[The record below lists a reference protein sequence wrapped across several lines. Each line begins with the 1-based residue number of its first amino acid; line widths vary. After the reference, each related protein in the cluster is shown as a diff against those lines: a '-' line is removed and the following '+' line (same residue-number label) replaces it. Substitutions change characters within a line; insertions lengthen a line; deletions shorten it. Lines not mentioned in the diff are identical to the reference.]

1 MTTAA
6 NSAVQETTVT
16 TRPGSRSEAFTT
28 AVSDKK
34 LKTSSR
40 DGTVRVLGLVAM
52 IAGVAGAFVA
62 YQLST
67 GLDDS
72 RDIASAQILALAFVS
87 VGVLGV
93 GLYVAGSLSQ
103 LMRLWL
109 LRQVVESQERHDE
122 LLAALRDRQL

>member
-1 MTTAA
+1 MTT
-6 NSAVQETTVT
+6 NTVQETTVT

-34 LKTSSR
+34 LKTGSR
-40 DGTVRVLGLVAM
+40 DGTVRVVGLVAM
-52 IAGVAGAFVA
+52 IVGVVGAFVA
-62 YQLST
+62 YQLSL
-67 GLDDS
+67 GYDDS
-72 RDIASAQILALAFVS
+72 RNIASAQILALAFVA
-87 VGVLGV
+87 VCVLGV

-122 LLAALRDRQL
+122 LVAAIREGKL